1 MNDHHEAEVSA
12 WHLADAG
19 AVEGPRSDRTI
30 LWTAPP
36 ATALGPLMS
45 GLLPNRDHN
54 GHLTRLLGQAR
65 LHPRERPEW
74 LAIFAADP
82 FIAIDNLVS
91 SMRAAGYSRVVNWP
105 STAQYGPAFWTMLD
119 SVNLGPAR
127 EMAILRRLAAA
138 GLRLSATVA
147 APDHVETCLEL
158 SPDNLFV
165 TPDFEGCY
173 REGRLDDDALLDR
186 CAAIAAIVKGRVPL
200 ILMADPGSVSEH
212 QARSAGAHALLLSS
226 TERPRA

>member
-19 AVEGPRSDRTI
+19 AVEGPPSHKAI

-36 ATALGPLMS
+36 VTALGPLMS

-54 GHLTRLLGQAR
+54 GHLALLLGQAR
-65 LHPRERPEW
+65 QCPRERPEW

-91 SMRAAGYSRVVNWP
+91 NMRAAGYSRVVNWP

-127 EMAILRRLAAA
+127 ELDILRRLGTA
-138 GLRLSATVA
+138 GLLLSATVA

-158 SPDNLFV
+158 SLEKLFV
-165 TPDFEGCY
+165 APDFEGCY
-173 REGRLDDDALLDR
+173 QDGRLDGDALLGR

-212 QARSAGAHALLLSS
+212 QARSAGADALLLSS